1 MHLKRSLGL
10 ATAATLTTI
19 GLAALAAP
27 AAHADEWACTYPAVC
42 FFKGYE
48 RTGSFVDIT
57 SGWQTLTSSKN
68 ATGAWN
74 TRNDDGALLH
84 FTNGRR
90 LCLRPGDS
98 RNDLRTIGTVD
109 KIRIM
114 DSPSC

>member
-1 MHLKRSLGL
+1 MNLKRSLSL
-10 ATAATLTTI
+10 ATTAMLTTV
-19 GLAALAAP
+19 GLVTVAAP
-27 AAHADEWACTYPAVC
+27 AAHADEWACVYPAVC

-57 SGWQTLTSSKN
+57 SGWQTLTSSRN

-74 TRNDDGALLH
+74 TRHDDGALLH
-84 FTNGRR
+84 FTNGAR
-90 LCLRPGDS
+90 LCLGPGDLNS
-98 RNDLRTIGTVD
+98 DLRSIGTVD

>member
-1 MHLKRSLGL
+1 MHTKRLSGLAVSAVLTALGL
-10 ATAATLTTI
+10 AT
-19 GLAALAAP
+19 LAAP

-42 FFKGYE
+42 FFNGYA

-57 SGWQTLTSSKN
+57 SGWQTLTASKG

-74 TRNDDGALLH
+74 TRHDDGALLH
-84 FTNGRR
+84 FTNGRT
-90 LCLRPGDS
+90 LCLRPDGT